1 MIWTLLAV
9 VAVLATKFLTALRL
23 RDLKAKL
30 EEIQPQIDELRY
42 KLMEAEDEFA
52 SLRIKQEAVE
62 IRMTHLKGVVN
73 YLETAIKSPGST
85 VMVPDEREQ
94 VLLAA
99 EE

>member
-1 MIWTLLAV
+1 MI
-9 VAVLATKFLTALRL
+9 AVLATKFLTALRL
-23 RDLKAKL
+23 KDLKAKL

-62 IRMTHLKGVVN
+62 VRMTHLKGVVN

-85 VMVPDEREQ
+85 VMVLDEREQ